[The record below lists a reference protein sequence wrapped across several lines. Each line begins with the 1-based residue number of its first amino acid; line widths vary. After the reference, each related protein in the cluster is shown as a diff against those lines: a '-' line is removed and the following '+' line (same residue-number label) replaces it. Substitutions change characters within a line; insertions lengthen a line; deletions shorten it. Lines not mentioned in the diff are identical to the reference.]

1 MTSIASLRSPTRL
14 LPALC
19 GLLAA
24 ILIVLSTTRY
34 GVGLSADSAAYISTA
49 RNLMNGEG
57 YTNFKG
63 EPLLAFPPLYPTVLA
78 VFDWGW
84 FDLIDVAR
92 YVNAAFFGLIVAI
105 STHWLT
111 THTASRWL
119 SLLGAAAIL
128 LSVPLIEVS
137 VFAWSEP
144 LFILGSLLSLL
155 QIEQFLRSDR
165 YEYLVLAGVFAA
177 LAALTRYAGLS
188 LILTGTAVL
197 LLNGRPSIAHR
208 IRDVALFC
216 VASLLPVLPWFLRN
230 YVVSSTFMGYRV
242 PAASDLVA
250 SIGETISVGTAWFL
264 PTALPVSIRAALVA
278 LLFLSIISIAVW
290 TLWRSGDRST
300 LVDVWHVVPLAFFIV
315 IYTAFLIRSVT
326 FTALSAIDDRY
337 LSPIYVPLVLT
348 LIFIAG
354 KITTTRNT
362 LFGTRMARAGLL
374 IGLTLWLSYPAVNVL
389 RAVRNYR
396 DRGAGGFH
404 TARWVDSDL
413 IKYLR
418 AHPLEGLV
426 FSNDAYGMYLLTGQ
440 VSRVSPAKHFY
451 ESQTLT
457 RDLVEFKQLLEA
469 NGHAYLVWFDGG
481 SDYDYLVTVAELG
494 SLFKVEL
501 VVTTA
506 DGTIYTVRSGPDR
519 SASSSP
525 GR

>member
-1 MTSIASLRSPTRL
+1 MIAKLTLSRRL

-19 GLLAA
+19 GLLGA
-24 ILIVLSTTRY
+24 ILIILSTSRY

-49 RNLMNGEG
+49 RNFASGEG

-63 EPLLAFPPLYPTVLA
+63 DPLLAFPPLYSTVLA
-78 VFDWGW
+78 AFDWGW
-84 FDLIDVAR
+84 LDLIAVAR
-92 YVNAAFFGLIVAI
+92 YLNATLFGLIVAL
-105 STHWLT
+105 STHWLI
-111 THTASRWL
+111 THTGSRVL
-119 SLLGAAAIL
+119 ALLGAAAIL
-128 LSVPLIEVS
+128 LSVPLIEIS

-144 LFILGSLLSLL
+144 LFIAVSLLSLF
-155 QIEQFLRSDR
+155 QMERFLRSDR
-165 YEYLVLAGVFAA
+165 YAHLVLSGVFAA

-188 LILTGTAVL
+188 LILTGAAVL
-197 LLNGRPSIAHR
+197 LVHRRPSITQR
-208 IRDVALFC
+208 FRDVALFC
-216 VASLLPVLPWFLRN
+216 VVSLLPVVPWFLRN
-230 YVVSSTFMGYRV
+230 YLVSSTFMGYRV
-242 PAASDLVA
+242 PSSSGLVA

-264 PTALPVSIRAALVA
+264 PTALPVSIRAALMA
-278 LLFLSIISIAVW
+278 LLFLSIIVVAAW
-290 TLWRSGDRST
+290 TLRRSGERSIP
-300 LVDVWHVVPLAFFIV
+300 VDVWQVVPLVFFIV

-326 FTALSAIDDRY
+326 FTALNAIDDRY

-348 LIFIAG
+348 LIFIAR
-354 KITTTRNT
+354 KITTTRNN

-374 IGLTLWLSYPAVNVL
+374 VGLMLWLSYPAVNVL
-389 RAVRNYR
+389 RNVRTYR

-413 IKYLR
+413 IEYLR

-451 ESQTLT
+451 ESQTVT

-494 SLFKVEL
+494 SLYEVEP
-501 VVTTA
+501 VVSTA
-506 DGTIYTVRSGPDR
+506 DGTIYTVRSGPGR

-525 GR
+525 ER